1 MKYFTYIN
9 MVAQGGR
16 TRSKH
21 VNTILFIL
29 GTAHRTIKWGGGGG
43 KMGTLGLG
51 ISISLCGDRD
61 THREI
66 CHPLFLIYCLLP

>member
-1 MKYFTYIN
+1 M
-9 MVAQGGR
+9 
-16 TRSKH
+16 
-21 VNTILFIL
+21 NTILFIL